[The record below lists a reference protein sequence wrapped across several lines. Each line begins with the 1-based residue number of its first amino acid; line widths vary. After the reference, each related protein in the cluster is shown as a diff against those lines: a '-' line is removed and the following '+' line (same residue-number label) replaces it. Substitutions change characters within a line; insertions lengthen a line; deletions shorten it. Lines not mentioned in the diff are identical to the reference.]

1 MKSASRVIKNTGF
14 LYGKMVFTIFISL
27 YSTRL
32 ILNAL
37 GAVDYGIFTLVA
49 GVISMLSFINGAM
62 IIATQRYLSI
72 SLGAGDKERSKAVF
86 SASVVLHLMIGLF
99 IVIALE
105 IAGIFL
111 FNGSLNIPPE
121 RIGTAKIIYHFMVIS
136 TFFTINAVPYDA
148 SINSHENMLFDA
160 ISGVFEA
167 SMKLLIAIILVYY
180 AKDKL
185 ILYGVLMATLT
196 IVIRLIKSFYC
207 YRKYE
212 ECRVK
217 VKHHINIELLKE
229 MVSFAGWNL
238 FGLFCSVLKNQGLA
252 IMLNLFFGIVVNA
265 AYGIANQVNANIR
278 AFSSNMLK
286 ALMPQITKSEGSGDR
301 KRMLRLSV
309 FACKTSFFLLAFFS
323 IPIIVEMPFVLKI
336 WLKTVPENAVAFCQL
351 ILLLTMMYQITIGTM
366 AAVTSV
372 GKIKSFQIAV
382 GALEIFNLPLAYLL
396 MKMGLPAYSVFIG
409 SLFMELVASGIR
421 IWFAHKI
428 AGLDIR
434 DFVLNTWVRSIL
446 SAAVTALAA
455 YLVRNI
461 LPQGFLRAFLVGV
474 TTTISIFLLVRFF
487 VLSEFEMGKVREI
500 VSAVYNKIRKRNL
513 PAATI

>member
-1 MKSASRVIKNTGF
+1 
-14 LYGKMVFTIFISL
+14 
-27 YSTRL
+27 
-32 ILNAL
+32 
-37 GAVDYGIFTLVA
+37 
-49 GVISMLSFINGAM
+49 M

-72 SLGAGDKERSKAVF
+72 SLGAGDMAKSKAVF
-86 SASVVLHLMIGLF
+86 SASVLLHLMIGLF
-99 IVIALE
+99 IVVALE
-105 IAGIFL
+105 IAGMFL
-111 FNGSLNIPPE
+111 FNGSLNIPSE

-160 ISGVFEA
+160 ISGIFEA
-167 SMKLLIAIILVYY
+167 TLKLFIAIILVKY

-185 ILYGVLMATLT
+185 ILYGVLMAALT
-196 IVIRLIKSFYC
+196 ILIRTIKSFFC

-372 GKIKSFQIAV
+372 GNIKSFQIAV

-396 MKMGLPAYSVFIG
+396 MKMGLPAYFVFIG

-455 YLVRNI
+455 YLVRNT
-461 LPQGFLRAFLVGV
+461 LPQGFLRAILVGV
-474 TTTISIFLLVRFF
+474 TTTISIFLLVRYF
-487 VLSEFEMGKVREI
+487 VLSQFEVGKVREI
-500 VSAVYNKIRKRNL
+500 VFEVFNKIRKRNL
-513 PAATI
+513 PAGTI